1 MSCLLPQFKWQPD
14 SFSIQSK
21 LLPQSHP
28 SLLGKGRDA
37 VTACGEVRGRCVASA
52 AAVVAPVVMP
62 TVESA
67 AIQMERMRLQSL
79 EGRESSVKAFPYLIQ
94 IVGSPEAKFQSTLAT
109 ETLIESEEAVI
120 AAAAAEALA
129 LARAAAKYAK
139 EAVIEAQRSELVRTE
154 HKSTSVQSVSKELDF
169 RSAQQFESEP
179 GEIAHDFIN
188 FGTSLT
194 EDSSLRDPLC
204 GMGLVEPSNE
214 ELELLEAE
222 LFDGIAVRSNRQM
235 ERRTRREKA
244 AEKAAEKAEI
254 NSVPVKVLS
263 PSRKKRTASRKVNYN
278 DPLRH
283 FRAMASK
290 FKLLTA
296 MEEVEL
302 SNGIQDL
309 LKLEKLK
316 KELAEKCGGPP
327 NYAQWAAAAGT
338 DQKTLRKLVNHGI
351 NCKERMVK
359 SNIRLVIS
367 VTKKYQGLGVAVQD
381 LVQEGCLGLIR
392 GTEKFDPSRGF
403 RFSTY
408 AHWWIRQ
415 AVRRGLN
422 NRARLIRVPY
432 HVSEAAYK
440 VKQARNMLYS
450 ENKKEPTDEELAQA
464 AGITMK
470 RLEAVKRI
478 PKRAISLDQ
487 KVGMFDNVNATE
499 ILADPGQS
507 NNEAFVNKLFKRLD
521 VDKLLDSLT
530 EREGEVIR
538 GRFGM
543 SGGRLQSLQEL
554 GESIGVSRE
563 RVRQIELTAVRKL
576 KRNKRTKVLL
586 DYMNS

>member
-14 SFSIQSK
+14 SLSIHSK
-21 LLPQSHP
+21 LLPQPHP

-37 VTACGEVRGRCVASA
+37 LTVCGDVRGRCVASA

-79 EGRESSVKAFPYLIQ
+79 EGRESSVMAIPYFDQ
-94 IVGSPEAKFQSTLAT
+94 IVGSPEAKFQSTLVT

-154 HKSTSVQSVSKELDF
+154 HKSTSVQSVNEELDF
-169 RSAQQFESEP
+169 RSAQQLESEP
-179 GEIAHDFIN
+179 CEIAQDFIN

-194 EDSSLRDPLC
+194 EDSSLRDPVC
-204 GMGLVEPSNE
+204 GMGLLEPSNE

-222 LFDGIAVRSNRQM
+222 LFDGIAVRSNRQT
-235 ERRTRREKA
+235 ERRARR
-244 AEKAAEKAEI
+244 EKAAEKAEI
-254 NSVPVKVLS
+254 NIVPLKVHS
-263 PSRKKRTASRKVNYN
+263 PSRKKRTSSRKVNYN
-278 DPLRH
+278 DPLHH
-283 FRAMASK
+283 FRGMASK

-296 MEEVEL
+296 KEEVEL

-327 NYAQWAAAAGT
+327 NYAQWAVAAGT

-351 NCKERMVK
+351 HCKERMVK

-367 VTKKYQGLGVAVQD
+367 IAKKYQGLGLAMQD

-392 GTEKFDPSRGF
+392 GIEKFDPSRGF

-422 NRARLIRVPY
+422 DRARLIRIPY
-432 HVSEAAYK
+432 HVTEAAYK

-478 PKRAISLDQ
+478 PKRTISLDQ
-487 KVGMFDNVNATE
+487 KVGTFDNVNATE
-499 ILADPGQS
+499 ILADPEQS
-507 NNEAFVNKLFKRLD
+507 NNEAFVTKLFKRLE

-530 EREGEVIR
+530 EREGEVMR

-543 SGGRLQSLQEL
+543 SDGRPQTLQEL

-563 RVRQIELTAVRKL
+563 RIRQIELTAVRKL
-576 KRNKRTKVLL
+576 KRNKRTEVLL

>member
-14 SFSIQSK
+14 SFSIHSK

-28 SLLGKGRDA
+28 SVLGKGRDA
-37 VTACGEVRGRCVASA
+37 VTVCGEVRGRCVASA
-52 AAVVAPVVMP
+52 AAVVAPVVVP

-79 EGRESSVKAFPYLIQ
+79 EGRESSVMAFPYLDQ
-94 IVGSPEAKFQSTLAT
+94 IVGSPGAKFQSTLAT

-139 EAVIEAQRSELVRTE
+139 EAVIEAQRSELVSTE
-154 HKSTSVQSVSKELDF
+154 HKSTSVQSVSEELNF
-169 RSAQQFESEP
+169 RCAQQLESEP
-179 GEIAHDFIN
+179 CEIAHDFIN

-194 EDSSLRDPLC
+194 EDSSLRDPIC
-204 GMGLVEPSNE
+204 GMGLLEPSNE

-222 LFDGIAVRSNRQM
+222 LFDGIAVRSNRQT
-235 ERRTRREKA
+235 ERRTRR
-244 AEKAAEKAEI
+244 EKAAEKAEI

-263 PSRKKRTASRKVNYN
+263 PSRKKRSASRKVNYN

-296 MEEVEL
+296 KEEVEL

-327 NYAQWAAAAGT
+327 NYAQWAVAAGT

-351 NCKERMVK
+351 CCKERMVK

-367 VTKKYQGLGVAVQD
+367 IAKKYQGLGVAVQD

-392 GTEKFDPSRGF
+392 GIEKFDPSRGF

-422 NRARLIRVPY
+422 DRARLIRVPY
-432 HVSEAAYK
+432 HVTEAAYK

-543 SGGRLQSLQEL
+543 SDGRLQTLQEL